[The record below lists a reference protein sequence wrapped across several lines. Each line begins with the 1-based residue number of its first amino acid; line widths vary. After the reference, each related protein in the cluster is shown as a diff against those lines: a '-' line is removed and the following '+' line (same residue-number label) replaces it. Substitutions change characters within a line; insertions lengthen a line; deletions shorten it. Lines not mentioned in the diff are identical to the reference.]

1 MSLACTLSSMK
12 QSPDV
17 DMVCDDFPKGH
28 AQTSWQSLLNIFQ
41 ALHLRCLPVS
51 VEQHLWNLI
60 VPRCSKKARLG
71 PAVKK
76 RQLLDEKIGNPSPFV
91 PFFSASCVKN
101 ALHILVRFKSGLG
114 VGPTSETTRLPW
126 SCWCGN
132 YHRPNVFINVS
143 KSRIQTL
150 ILIRLPLKG
159 DVIN

>member
-1 MSLACTLSSMK
+1 MHAPYQDLSSMK

-28 AQTSWQSLLNIFQ
+28 VQTSWQSLLNIFQ

-76 RQLLDEKIGNPSPFV
+76 RQLLDDKLCNPSPFV
-91 PFFSASCVKN
+91 PFLSASCVKN
-101 ALHILVRFKSGLG
+101 ALHILVRFKSDLG
-114 VGPTSETTRLPW
+114 VGPTR
-126 SCWCGN
+126 N
-132 YHRPNVFINVS
+132 YQVTMVMLVRQLSPTKRVH
-143 KSRIQTL
+143 KCLQIQNPDTDFDQVTPK
-150 ILIRLPLKG
+150 R
-159 DVIN
+159 